1 MLQSNSGYY
10 LLCAA
15 YDFYRNMVIS
25 RTSTKEHIK
34 KVANR
39 QKVNGL
45 ENTIKIVEEKIQ
57 QFKTEKNDLPNITG
71 KQVCHKKFDMG
82 NVLQCENGRIKISFP
97 VKEMTFQYLQ
107 AFVNGFLTCSDID
120 ETIYQENREIEKTI
134 DFQQKVIKNA

>member
-1 MLQSNSGYY
+1 
-10 LLCAA
+10 
-15 YDFYRNMVIS
+15 MVIS

-34 KVANR
+34 KAANR

-45 ENTIKIVEEKIQ
+45 ENTIKVVEEKIQ

-97 VKEMTFQYLQ
+97 YLQ

>member
-1 MLQSNSGYY
+1 M
-10 LLCAA
+10 CARLRFLPKHGNIQNI
-15 YDFYRNMVIS
+15 YE
-25 RTSTKEHIK
+25 RTYK
-34 KVANR
+34 KAANR

-45 ENTIKIVEEKIQ
+45 ENTIKVVEEKIQ

>member
-1 MLQSNSGYY
+1 MRRLRFLPKHGNIQNIYE
-10 LLCAA
+10 
-15 YDFYRNMVIS
+15 
-25 RTSTKEHIK
+25 RTYK
-34 KVANR
+34 KSC
-39 QKVNGL
+39 
-45 ENTIKIVEEKIQ
+45 ESPEEKIQ

>member
-1 MLQSNSGYY
+1 MDWKIRLR
-10 LLCAA
+10 LW
-15 YDFYRNMVIS
+15 
-25 RTSTKEHIK
+25 K
-34 KVANR
+34 KKYNNLK
-39 QKVNGL
+39 QK
-45 ENTIKIVEEKIQ
+45 KM
-57 QFKTEKNDLPNITG
+57 ITG

>member
-1 MLQSNSGYY
+1 
-10 LLCAA
+10 
-15 YDFYRNMVIS
+15 MVIS

-34 KVANR
+34 KAANR

-45 ENTIKIVEEKIQ
+45 ENTIKVVEEKIQ
-57 QFKTEKNDLPNITG
+57 QFKTEKNDLPEEPDRS
-71 KQVCHKKFDMG
+71 KDE
-82 NVLQCENGRIKISFP
+82 NVRIKISFP

>member
-1 MLQSNSGYY
+1 M
-10 LLCAA
+10 
-15 YDFYRNMVIS
+15 
-25 RTSTKEHIK
+25 
-34 KVANR
+34 
-39 QKVNGL
+39 
-45 ENTIKIVEEKIQ
+45 EEKIQ

>member
-10 LLCAA
+10 LLCARLRFLPKHGNIQNI
-15 YDFYRNMVIS
+15 YE
-25 RTSTKEHIK
+25 RTYK
-34 KVANR
+34 KAANR

-45 ENTIKIVEEKIQ
+45 ENTIKVVEEKIQ

-71 KQVCHKKFDMG
+71 KQVCHKKFDMD

-97 VKEMTFQYLQ
+97 VKEMTFQYPQ

>member
-34 KVANR
+34 KAANR

-97 VKEMTFQYLQ
+97 VKEMAFQYLQ

>member
-1 MLQSNSGYY
+1 
-10 LLCAA
+10 
-15 YDFYRNMVIS
+15 MVLS

-34 KVANR
+34 KAANR

-45 ENTIKIVEEKIQ
+45 ENTIKVVEEKIQ